1 MLQGFDEYLARGAEE
16 ALGEDGGECDTC
28 GAEYPVWSREGRC
41 GDCGECA
48 EHCTHL
54 VACAGTCTCGAE
66 CLIVEEAP
74 KPKYEFYSL
83 IYGNKLGEV

>member
-1 MLQGFDEYLARGAEE
+1 VLQGFDEYLARGAEE
-16 ALGEDGGECDTC
+16 ALGQDCTC
-28 GAEYPVWSREGRC
+28 GADDEVVQEAFAHEDTCPIWVKVRDE
-41 GDCGECA
+41 
-48 EHCTHL
+48 

-66 CLIVEEAP
+66 CVIVEDKP

>member
-16 ALGEDGGECDTC
+16 ALGEDTQEVICE
-28 GAEYPVWSREGRC
+28 GA
-41 GDCGECA
+41 
-48 EHCTHL
+48 
-54 VACAGTCTCGAE
+54 CTCGAE
-66 CLIVEEAP
+66 CVIVEEKP